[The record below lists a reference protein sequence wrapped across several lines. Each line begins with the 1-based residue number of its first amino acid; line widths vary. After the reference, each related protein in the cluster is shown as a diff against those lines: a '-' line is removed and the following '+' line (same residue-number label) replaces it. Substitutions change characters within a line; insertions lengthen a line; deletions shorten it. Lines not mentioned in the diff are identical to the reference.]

1 MDVVRVRRP
10 RIHASRTACCVKP
23 RQFRVKWAPDTNTPL
38 DFIVVDDELFFQHF
52 DGIQVV
58 RLLLFGKHD
67 FTEVTLTQDSK
78 EVKVVQTDFP
88 LSSASFLD
96 LLLLLLLW
104 RLLLLYGRRG

>member
-1 MDVVRVRRP
+1 MKRGGKE
-10 RIHASRTACCVKP
+10 IQKEINNKESH
-23 RQFRVKWAPDTNTPL
+23 TPL

-58 RLLLFGKHD
+58 RLLLFGQHD

-96 LLLLLLLW
+96 LLLLLLLLW